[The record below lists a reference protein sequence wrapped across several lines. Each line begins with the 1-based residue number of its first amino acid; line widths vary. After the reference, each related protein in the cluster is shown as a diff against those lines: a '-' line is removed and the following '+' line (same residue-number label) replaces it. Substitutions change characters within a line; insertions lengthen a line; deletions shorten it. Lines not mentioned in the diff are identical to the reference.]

1 MVVKDEK
8 KKTIKFKRLIKKKN
22 LIKILSHFVRYQLL
36 CEMVDSIVGQ
46 ANMIRAVYGLPE
58 KELVEDTSQDEG
70 NFPGLSIRVFR
81 ARKWRSDS
89 RFWRLILLSFND

>member
-1 MVVKDEK
+1 
-8 KKTIKFKRLIKKKN
+8 
-22 LIKILSHFVRYQLL
+22 
-36 CEMVDSIVGQ
+36 MVDSIVGQ

-70 NFPGLSIRVFR
+70 NFLGLSMRVFR